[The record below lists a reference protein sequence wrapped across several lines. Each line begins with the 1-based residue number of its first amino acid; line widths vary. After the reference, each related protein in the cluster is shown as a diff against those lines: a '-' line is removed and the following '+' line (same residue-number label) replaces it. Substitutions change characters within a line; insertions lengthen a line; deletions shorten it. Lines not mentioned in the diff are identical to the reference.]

1 MGGPLLQ
8 IADLVSGF
16 GEVRVH
22 DGVSFAVDAGTIT
35 GLIGP
40 NGAGKTTLFSVIAG
54 ALKPRAGAIWF
65 DGKRID
71 GQYPDVVFR
80 SGLART
86 FQIPRPFPEMTVL
99 ENVMLAPI
107 DQAGERFWRNWV
119 GFDKVRAEE
128 ARLRDRAIQ
137 ILGFT
142 GLKAKPGQLAGQR
155 SGGQQKLLEPG

>member
-65 DGKRID
+65 DGKRSE
-71 GQYPDVVFR
+71 PRKRVSATAPSR
-80 SGLART
+80 SWDSPGSR
-86 FQIPRPFPEMTVL
+86 PRPASSRASSPADSR
-99 ENVMLAPI
+99 NYWS
-107 DQAGERFWRNWV
+107 WR
-119 GFDKVRAEE
+119 A
-128 ARLRDRAIQ
+128 
-137 ILGFT
+137 
-142 GLKAKPGQLAGQR
+142 
-155 SGGQQKLLEPG
+155 S